1 MARRESISSLSDGG
15 EYDAEENLR
24 NILSV
29 EGQVW
34 GKEEDFR
41 RTVMAWRI
49 FLSKEI

>member
-1 MARRESISSLSDGG
+1 MARRESISSPSDGG

-24 NILSV
+24 NILVSR
-29 EGQVW
+29 GKRR